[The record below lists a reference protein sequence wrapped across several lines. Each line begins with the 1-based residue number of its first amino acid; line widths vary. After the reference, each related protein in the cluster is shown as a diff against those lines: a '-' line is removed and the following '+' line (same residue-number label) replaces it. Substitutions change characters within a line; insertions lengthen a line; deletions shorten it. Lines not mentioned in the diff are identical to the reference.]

1 MDKFASF
8 VVKKRKLILFISILF
23 LIPSIIGYLVT
34 KINYNF
40 LVYLPSDIET
50 INGQNILS
58 NDFDIG
64 AFSVSI
70 VNDID
75 EYELSKLEENI
86 RKIDCVTEVMSVN
99 DLTGTSIPTEI
110 LPKKF
115 LERVAKGDNKLLLI
129 IFNTGTSDGET
140 MKALDEIN
148 KLSDHIII
156 GGMSA
161 MIRDMKNIVS
171 GEMVL
176 YVIVA
181 SLCCIFILMV
191 SLDSFVVP
199 FILIGNIG
207 LAIIYNMGSNI
218 FLGEIS
224 YITQALAAV
233 LQLGVTTD
241 FSIFLYHKYE
251 ESKSKYDTREEAM
264 KESIK
269 STMISVVGSSLTT
282 IAGFLSLCSMKL
294 TLGTDIGVVMAK
306 GVLFGVLTVLVIFPS
321 LLLTFDNIIFKT

>member
-1 MDKFASF
+1 MDKFAGF
-8 VVKKRKLILFISILF
+8 VIKKRKIILFISILF

-50 INGQNILS
+50 INGQNILT

-99 DLTGTSIPTEI
+99 DLTGTSIPTQI

-115 LERVAKGDNKLLLI
+115 LDRVAKGDNKLLLI
-129 IFNTGTSDGET
+129 IFSTGTSDGET

-207 LAIIYNMGSNI
+207 AVWL
-218 FLGEIS
+218 
-224 YITQALAAV
+224 YIDA
-233 LQLGVTTD
+233 
-241 FSIFLYHKYE
+241 
-251 ESKSKYDTREEAM
+251 
-264 KESIK
+264 K
-269 STMISVVGSSLTT
+269 STDYGRSTHTCEYYLWTNRG
-282 IAGFLSLCSMKL
+282 LSRR
-294 TLGTDIGVVMAK
+294 
-306 GVLFGVLTVLVIFPS
+306 
-321 LLLTFDNIIFKT
+321 